1 MMMTESFQ
9 QQGTPGHIT
18 GGQETAEED
27 DALLQTLQ
35 TLHLTHREAVRLF
48 VTAARKGATDDQIAA
63 ALRQGLP
70 HLDPDC
76 FQQGMHA
83 EQKKRTCTTDQATKT
98 QPSSLAADAFATVL
112 SAVPSL
118 DWNRTWA
125 ADRTIMLRM
134 TSKRVKDIMDRVR
147 LPAVVRI
154 RRSFLNE
161 EGCGKVSKRLKQI
174 FAQLVL
180 LVDRCRITAIEL
192 SGCQIKGKF
201 VESLAGVLAHCPE
214 LARLVLSSNEIGPDG
229 AERLAGVLGQC
240 TALSH
245 LDLSDTSLRGFS
257 IDSAISSDGAGR
269 LAEVLPRCLSLSH
282 LYLSNNGIGL
292 DDGPGRLARVLP
304 QCRALVHLDLSCNY
318 LEDEGTEI
326 LAGVL
331 AQLPALA
338 TLDLS
343 DNHIA
348 EEGAERLAEVLP
360 QCPALARLI
369 FREND
374 LGVGGAGSLAG
385 ALARCRTLV
394 LSLLALL

>member
-1 MMMTESFQ
+1 M
-9 QQGTPGHIT
+9 T
-18 GGQETAEED
+18 GGQETAEEE

-70 HLDPDC
+70 HLGPDC

-83 EQKKRTCTTDQATKT
+83 EQKKRTCTTNQATKT

-134 TSKRVKDIMDRVR
+134 TSKRVKDVMDRVR
-147 LPAVVRI
+147 LPAVVSV
-154 RRSFLNE
+154 RRSFLNDPAR
-161 EGCGKVSKRLKQI
+161 GTVTQRLKQI

-192 SGCQIKGKF
+192 SGCQIKGKY
-201 VESLAGVLAHCPE
+201 VESLAGVLAQCPA

-229 AERLAGVLGQC
+229 AERLGVLAQC
-240 TALSH
+240 TALAH

-269 LAEVLPRCLSLSH
+269 LAEVLPQCPSLSH

-318 LEDEGTEI
+318 LEDEGMEI

-374 LGVGGAGSLAG
+374 LGVDGAGSLAG